1 MDINEKIYRNV
12 KAICKMNGLGLSDI
26 ERQIGRNPGYLSRK
40 STKVDVETLV
50 KLAELLEYT
59 TDDLMYG
66 DYERELEISEDL
78 KSLENA
84 VRKVKQYFN
93 KQGIMNFIN
102 PLFVDEDQT
111 KEEDNEGAEGQD

>member
-12 KAICKMNGLGLSDI
+12 KAICKMSGLGLNDI
-26 ERQIGRNPGYLSRK
+26 EQQIGRNPGYLSRK

-50 KLAELLEYT
+50 KLCELLEYT
-59 TDDLMYG
+59 PDDLMYG

-102 PLFVDEDQT
+102 SLFVDEDQT

>member
-1 MDINEKIYRNV
+1 MNINEKIYRNT
-12 KAICKMNGLGLSDI
+12 KALCKINGQSLKEI
-26 ERQIGRNPGYLSRK
+26 EQQIGRNPGYLSRK
-40 STKVDVETLV
+40 STKVDVETLM

-66 DYERELEISEDL
+66 DYERELEINEDL

-111 KEEDNEGAEGQD
+111 KEES